1 MKKINYILL
10 ILMAVACK
18 EKYVSPVDTPAKGY
32 LVIEGVVNSGPGN
45 TNIRLTRTSK
55 LGDKTIIFEKNAQV
69 KVEGENNVA
78 YTLLEKT
85 TGNYS
90 ADNLNLPS
98 NQKYRLRIK
107 TTGGKEFLSD
117 YVEVKKTP
125 PIDTVS
131 WKIEDEG
138 VQLYIQTHDDKNNTR
153 YYQWEYTETWEFHS
167 SYRPILRYKITN
179 CTGVGCPRIEVV
191 YRDSTNIFAYDTTIV
206 KCWQSDFS
214 TSLQLGSTI
223 KLEKDIVYLPL
234 AYIPPKSWK
243 LGVLYSINVKQYT
256 WTKDGYAFLEK
267 MKKNTEVTGSVFD
280 PQPSELK
287 GNIRSVSDSTEP
299 VIGFFN
305 ICNIEQKRF
314 WIRNS
319 DVPGWGYQPDCPEID
334 VANISDSIYSYAS
347 NKAPVYPTMYGMT
360 NNILRFSAVPLDCAN
375 CTLRGTNIK
384 PSFWP

>member
-1 MKKINYILL
+1 
-10 ILMAVACK
+10 MAVACK
-18 EKYVSPVDTPAKGY
+18 EKYVSPVSSPTTGY

-55 LGDKTIIFEKNAQV
+55 LGDRTIIFEKNAQV

-90 ADNLNLPS
+90 ADNLNLPN
-98 NQKYRLRIK
+98 NQKYRIRIK

-117 YVEVKKTP
+117 FVEVKKNP

-131 WKIEDEG
+131 WKQEDG
-138 VQLYIQTHDDKNNTR
+138 GLQLYIQTHDDQNKTH

-167 SYRPILRYKITN
+167 SYRPILRYKTN
-179 CTGVGCPRIEVV
+179 PCRTPGSTRCPTYEVV
-191 YRDSTNIFAYDTTIV
+191 YRDSLTFSFDPTIV
-206 KCWQSDFS
+206 TCWQSAFS

-234 AYIPPKSWK
+234 VYIPPKSWK

-256 WTKDGYAFLEK
+256 WTKDGFEFLEK

-287 GNIRSVSDSTEP
+287 GNIRNISDSTEP

-305 ICNIEQKRF
+305 ICNVEQKRF
-314 WIRNS
+314 WIRAS
-319 DVPGWGYQPDCPEID
+319 DVPGWGYSPDCPETN
-334 VANISDSIYSYAS
+334 VPNISDSVSAVMSYQ
-347 NKAPVYPTMYGMT
+347 APVYPTDFGMK
-360 NNILRFSAVPLDCAN
+360 NEILRFIAVPLECAD
-375 CTLRGTNIK
+375 CTLKGTNVK

>member
-1 MKKINYILL
+1 
-10 ILMAVACK
+10 MAIACK
-18 EKYVSPVDTPAKGY
+18 EKYVSPVSSPATGY
-32 LVIEGVVNSGPGN
+32 LVVEGVVNSGPGN

-55 LGDKTIIFEKNAQV
+55 LGDRTIIFEKNAQV

-90 ADNLNLPS
+90 VDNLNLPN

-117 YVEVKKTP
+117 FVEVKKNP

-131 WKIEDEG
+131 WKQEDG
-138 VQLYIQTHDDKNNTR
+138 GLQLYIQTHDDQNKTH

-167 SYRPILRYKITN
+167 SYRPILKYKITN

-191 YRDSTNIFAYDTTIV
+191 YRDSITYSYDPTIV
-206 KCWQSDFS
+206 TCWQSDFS
-214 TSLQLGSTI
+214 TSLKLGSTI

-234 AYIPPKSWK
+234 AFIPPKSWK

-256 WTKDGYAFLEK
+256 WTKEGYEFLEK

-287 GNIRSVSDSTEP
+287 GNIRNVSDPTEP
-299 VIGFFN
+299 VVGFFN

-314 WIRNS
+314 WIKNS
-319 DVPGWGYQPDCPEID
+319 DVPGWGYSPDCPSLN
-334 VANISDSIYSYAS
+334 VPNISDSIYANAS
-347 NKAPVYPTMYGMT
+347 NKSPVYPTDF
-360 NNILRFSAVPLDCAN
+360 NNAGGILRFDAVPPDCAN
-375 CTLRGTNIK
+375 CTLKGTNIK
-384 PSFWP
+384 PSYWP

>member
-1 MKKINYILL
+1 
-10 ILMAVACK
+10 MAVACK
-18 EKYVSPVDTPAKGY
+18 EKYVSPVTSPATGY
-32 LVIEGVVNSGPGN
+32 LVVEGVVNSGPGN

-55 LGDKTIIFEKNAQV
+55 LGDRTIIFEKNAQV

-90 ADNLNLPS
+90 ADNLNLPN

-107 TTGGKEFLSD
+107 TTGGKEFLSSF
-117 YVEVKKTP
+117 VEVKKNP

-131 WKIEDEG
+131 WKREDEG
-138 VQLYIQTHDDKNNTR
+138 LQLYIQTHDDQNNTR

-167 SYRPILRYKITN
+167 PYQPILKYKITN
-179 CTGVGCPRIEVV
+179 CSGRGCPRWEVV
-191 YRDSTNIFAYDTTIV
+191 YRDSTTYSYDPTIV
-206 KCWQSDFS
+206 TCWQSDFS
-214 TSLQLGSTI
+214 TSLLLGSTI

-234 AYIPPKSWK
+234 GFIPPKSWK
-243 LGVLYSINVKQYT
+243 LGVLYSINVKQYS
-256 WTKDGYAFLEK
+256 WTKEGYEFLEK

-319 DVPGWGYQPDCPEID
+319 DVPGWGYKPDCEEID
-334 VANISDSIYSYAS
+334 VANNSDSIQAYAS
-347 NKAPVYPTMYGMT
+347 NKAPVYPTLFSMT
-360 NNILRFSAVPLDCAN
+360 NQILRFSAVPLECADCR
-375 CTLRGTNIK
+375 LKGTNVK
-384 PSFWP
+384 PLFWP